1 MARRAL
7 AAARSSAGP
16 GGCAGITR
24 QPGGAAVLAL
34 QYQQQALKAM
44 IDADGSDSSCW
55 SQLCWRPKRRAQT
68 HHSRAGQSFLRYASG
83 GSGTRSSWGYRVPK
97 AARPGQGRTQ
107 AIRSQ
112 LRRRLVGA
120 ELMTASAS
128 AQD

>member
-44 IDADGSDSSCW
+44 IDADGS
-55 SQLCWRPKRRAQT
+55 
-68 HHSRAGQSFLRYASG
+68 AGQSFLRYASG